1 MTPKTQGF
9 IRPYHSRLAV
19 IFRLFDFIWI
29 FSLLWV
35 FVLLRGISFT
45 SIYGLAGAISCIL
58 FYIFSDIRK
67 LYTSWRGGNVLGE
80 EIKNL
85 WLVWI
90 GVVFVDIMIAFAT
103 KTSADYSRLVIL
115 HWMFFVPVVLSLW
128 RFLIR
133 STMNRLRK
141 RGRNSRTV
149 AIAGAGPLGIRLGEV
164 IVSSPY
170 MGMRLVGFFD
180 DFKEKDTLIKQDEKS
195 FTNRGNLD
203 ELVTW
208 ALSGKVD
215 MIYIALPKKSDERI
229 RELVEKLSDSSAFVY
244 VVPDLYFLD
253 LLNARWVNLGG
264 ISAVSIYESPHN
276 GLNGWLKRTEDLL
289 LGSLILLI
297 IAVPMLVIAIGIK
310 LSSPGP
316 VIFKQKR
323 YGVKG
328 EILVWKFRTMSV
340 CEDGDVI
347 EQARKNDPRVTRFGT
362 FLRRTSLDEL
372 PQFINV
378 LQGRMSIVGPRPHA
392 VAHNEYY
399 RKLIPGYMLRH
410 RSKPGITGLAQVHG
424 WRGETETIDKMEN
437 RVKDDIQ
444 YLRDWSLWL
453 DIKIIFLTVFG
464 KKARKNAH

>member
-1 MTPKTQGF
+1 MNAQSKGF
-9 IRPYHSRLAV
+9 IQPYHSRLAV
-19 IFRLFDFIWI
+19 IFRLVDFLLI

-45 SIYGLAGAISCIL
+45 SIYAVAAAVSCIL

-67 LYTSWRGGNVLGE
+67 LYTTWRGGNILGE

-85 WLVWI
+85 CLVWV
-90 GVVFVDIMIAFAT
+90 GVVFVEILIAFAT
-103 KTSADYSRLVIL
+103 KTSADYSRLVIVP
-115 HWMFFVPVVLSLW
+115 WMFFVPVVLSLW
-128 RFLIR
+128 RVLIR
-133 STMNRLRK
+133 SIMNTLRK

-149 AIAGAGPLGIRLGEV
+149 AIAGAGPFGLRLGE
-164 IVSSPY
+164 IIASSPY
-170 MGMRLVGFFD
+170 MGMRLIGFFD
-180 DFKEKDTLIKQDEKS
+180 DFREKDTVITHGENS
-195 FTNRGNLD
+195 FEIRGNLD

-208 ALSGKVD
+208 ALAGKVD
-215 MIYIALPKKSDERI
+215 TIYIALSKKTDERI

-253 LLNARWVNLGG
+253 LLNARWVNLEG
-264 ISAVSIYESPHN
+264 ISAVSVYESPHS
-276 GLNGWLKRTEDLL
+276 GLNGWLKRSEDFL

-297 IAVPMLVIAIGIK
+297 IAFPMLIIALGVK

-328 EILVWKFRTMSV
+328 EIVVWKFRTMSV

-347 EQARKNDPRVTRFGT
+347 EQAHQNDPRVTTFGA